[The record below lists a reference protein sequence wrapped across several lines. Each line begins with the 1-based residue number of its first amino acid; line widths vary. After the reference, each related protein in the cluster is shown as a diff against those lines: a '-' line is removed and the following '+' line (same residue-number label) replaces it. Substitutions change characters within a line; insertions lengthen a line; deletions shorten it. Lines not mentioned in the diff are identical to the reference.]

1 MQYHHIGA
9 VSGRSRGVSTI
20 SIETPFELAERL
32 TVSLQ
37 LEAVKT
43 AAATFIASM
52 RMCIKRG
59 HGCYCAH
66 AHETPLSKPW
76 IRHWQ
81 LAPMLTVG

>member
-1 MQYHHIGA
+1 MGDWRSRS
-9 VSGRSRGVSTI
+9 SGGSRGVYTVSPPV
-20 SIETPFELAERL
+20 SIETPVYLAKRH

-43 AAATFIASM
+43 AAATFIVSM

-59 HGCYCAH
+59 CGCYCTH

-76 IRHWQ
+76 ICH
-81 LAPMLTVG
+81 